1 MAEPPA
7 WRSIRVRL
15 LIIALL
21 PLLFL
26 TPVLLGITMQRWL
39 WRTDQILSARVVSDL
54 TVAQQYLA
62 HLQEAVQGRLDALGR
77 SAAFRD
83 DPSAAL
89 AAALRDE
96 GLDFL
101 RLVPV
106 DRFREAPASP
116 LAALARAVSA
126 ARGLRGLAV
135 LDPHD
140 LAALAPG
147 LADRARIPLVETE
160 ASAPSDRQAED
171 RGLVVLAV
179 APAPLPGGG
188 RGALLGGVLLNRNE
202 GFIDRISDLVY
213 PATDPAQPARIRDRL
228 DRGVITLFL
237 GDARISTTLRPSGAE
252 RALGT
257 RASAAVADQ
266 VLGRGEPWRGTA
278 FVVNGW
284 YVSAYE
290 PVRDIAGARAGMLY
304 AGVPMAPYAQ
314 ARLVTLGLVLASF
327 LASVALFAPL
337 FLSWAR
343 GIFGPVEA
351 MGQTID
357 RVEAGDLDARTGPGT
372 GADEIRRLAAHLDR
386 LLDRL
391 RQRDGALRELNASLN
406 ARVEA
411 RTADLLAANRAL
423 EAATRQLVLSE
434 KLATIGEVTAGVA
447 HEINNPLAV
456 ISGNIEVLRMALADG
471 AQDVETE
478 LDLIEDQTLRIG
490 RLVGQLLQFA
500 RPEEFNEGAE
510 ATDPAEVIAGLRPLV
525 DHLLA
530 AAGVRLEERATSSGR
545 ISMNRHELQQVL
557 VNLVSNAVQAMPGG
571 GLITLDCADAP
582 DGSGIRITVRDTGTG
597 MDEATL
603 ARIFDPF
610 FTSRGQGGTGL
621 GLSICQA
628 LVNRQGGE
636 IAARS
641 RPGAG
646 ATFTIRLPSAGR
658 AAGLS

>member
-15 LIIALL
+15 LITALL
-21 PLLFL
+21 PLLLL
-26 TPVLLGITMQRWL
+26 TPILLGITMQRWL

-62 HLQEAVQGRLDALGR
+62 HLQEAVRGRLDALGR

-83 DPSAAL
+83 DPAAAL

-101 RLVPV
+101 HLVPA
-106 DRFREAPASP
+106 DQFRQASPAP
-116 LAALARAVSA
+116 LAALARGVSA
-126 ARGLRGLAV
+126 AKGLRGLAV
-135 LDPHD
+135 LNPEE

-160 ASAPSDRQAED
+160 ASAPSNRQAED

-213 PATDPAQPARIRDRL
+213 PATDPTQPARIRDRL

-257 RASAAVADQ
+257 RASAAVAEQ

-290 PVRDIAGARAGMLY
+290 PIQDIAGARMGMLY
-304 AGVPMAPYAQ
+304 AGVPMAPYSQ

-327 LASVALFAPL
+327 LASAALFVPL

-351 MGQTID
+351 MGETID
-357 RVEAGDLDARTGPGT
+357 RVEAGDLDARTGPGP

-386 LLDRL
+386 LLDHL

-406 ARVEA
+406 ARVKA

-423 EAATRQLVLSE
+423 KAATRQLVLSE

-456 ISGNIEVLRMALADG
+456 ISGNIEVLRMALAEG

-500 RPEEFNEGAE
+500 RPEEFNEGAG
-510 ATDPAEVIAGLRPLV
+510 ATDPADVVAGLRPLV

-530 AAGVRLEERATSSGR
+530 AADVRLEERATSTGR

-582 DGSGIRITVRDTGTG
+582 DGSGIRITVRDSGTG

-610 FTSRGQGGTGL
+610 FTSHGQRGTGL

-628 LVNRQGGE
+628 LVSRQGGE
-636 IAARS
+636 IAAQS
-641 RPGAG
+641 RPGEG

-658 AAGLS
+658 DAGSA